1 MKSAKSEARKG
12 EQVKLG
18 KMLCPVDMA
27 GPQSRLMQQVDQF
40 QSTQVHLHHISSFLP
55 HLVWTGWIFLFSEW
69 RSLLGKETRLLG
81 KETRLCRKARA
92 FQYVMESIQFWNK
105 KPSNFQIFN
114 EILALPILYT
124 TKPKSLSWPL
134 VPNTFK

>member
-1 MKSAKSEARKG
+1 MKSAKSGPREKVKK
-12 EQVKLG
+12 VKLG
-18 KMLCPVDMA
+18 EMLCPVDMA

-40 QSTQVHLHHISSFLP
+40 QSTQVPLHHISSFLP

-69 RSLLGKETRLLG
+69 RSLLG